1 MNGWRKNDASPEVE
15 RSQAE
20 ADSRVWN
27 LNGSIHHLHLA
38 LLHRARQPRLPA
50 DHKLTRGFVGTAG
63 RATIGT
69 LALKAA
75 LNFNHFFHTSF
86 SRNLQRSRKNG
97 LENVGVTSTI
107 LEMTDCYI
115 APPVNVLCD
124 ADAGQLLTLKT
135 NTQSDI
141 N

>member
-1 MNGWRKNDASPEVE
+1 MDGWRKNGASPEVE

-69 LALKAA
+69 LAFKAA
-75 LNFNHFFHTSF
+75 LDNFNRCYFFHDRTF
-86 SRNLQRSRKNG
+86 PEICKDP
-97 LENVGVTSTI
+97 EKMV
-107 LEMTDCYI
+107 
-115 APPVNVLCD
+115 
-124 ADAGQLLTLKT
+124 
-135 NTQSDI
+135 
-141 N
+141 

>member
-75 LNFNHFFHTSF
+75 LNFNHFFSHQLF
-86 SRNLQRSRKNG
+86 QKFAKIQKKRFRKCRRDFNNTG
-97 LENVGVTSTI
+97 NDRLLHS
-107 LEMTDCYI
+107 
-115 APPVNVLCD
+115 PPSKCPR
-124 ADAGQLLTLKT
+124 
-135 NTQSDI
+135 
-141 N
+141 